1 MIYIDDRLDLF
12 DLDASLSLLS
22 DERRE
27 RVMRYRN
34 EGDRKRSAAAYIL
47 LCKALSEEYGI
58 EEKPL
63 FAYGEHGK
71 PIIVGHEEI
80 QFNLSHCREAV
91 ACAVADEPIGIDI
104 ESVHR
109 YNEQLARYTMNDSE
123 MEEILSSER
132 PDIAFTRLWT
142 RKEAVLKLSGEGL
155 RSNMKDVLS
164 GREDITTTVSPDERY
179 VYSVAK
185 DKLTD

>member
-80 QFNLSHCREAV
+80 HFNLSHCRQAAV
-91 ACAVADEPIGIDI
+91 CVLSDEEIGVDI
-104 ESVHR
+104 EEIRRFRPSLVD
-109 YNEQLARYTMNDSE
+109 YTMNDAQRQ
-123 MEEILSSER
+123 M
-132 PDIAFTRLWT
+132 IAAAEHPEVEFIRLWT
-142 RKEAVLKLSGEGL
+142 MKEALLKLTGLGL
-155 RSNMKDVLS
+155 RTDLKTLDLS
-164 GREDITTTVSPDERY
+164 GYRFTTRVETQKGYVCTVCQ
-179 VYSVAK
+179 K
-185 DKLTD
+185 

>member
-1 MIYIDDRLDLF
+1 M
-12 DLDASLSLLS
+12 
-22 DERRE
+22 
-27 RVMRYRN
+27 
-34 EGDRKRSAAAYIL
+34 
-47 LCKALSEEYGI
+47 
-58 EEKPL
+58 
-63 FAYGEHGK
+63 
-71 PIIVGHEEI
+71 
-80 QFNLSHCREAV
+80 

-142 RKEAVLKLSGEGL
+142 RKEAVLKLTGEGL
-155 RSNMKDVLS
+155 RTNMKDVLS